1 MENQVLATTERSG
14 MPLYA
19 KVLIAVA
26 TGGLSL
32 AAVFGIRAYRKH
44 KAAKSTPVEP
54 EAEVHE

>member
-1 MENQVLATTERSG
+1 MENEVLVTTERSG

-32 AAVFGIRAYRKH
+32 AAVLGIRAYKKH
-44 KAAKSTPVEP
+44 KASKEEQPKN
-54 EAEVHE
+54 EVNE

>member
-1 MENQVLATTERSG
+1 MGNEVLATTERSG

-44 KAAKSTPVEP
+44 KASKKVEVEP
-54 EAEVHE
+54 EVHE